1 MIFHELGEMCWRVKV
16 CYDRFSGS
24 KIKLRNGW
32 NMIKPS
38 IWPLREVYQNIPR
51 QASDPSKQD
60 RQFQRP
66 AGSPK
71 MSEPCMTSTAY
82 GWNCSMHFNI
92 HICHSERKWKHSGHD
107 SILFQHILCKSLQNT
122 AIKPHL
128 AEMFRLRCA
137 ARNLAFCFLSHQNQ
151 CPPTAFVAGIGCCFH
166 GLWPRTVQTVFSTNT
181 FVTCR
186 RNTDSEWQYII

>member
-1 MIFHELGEMCWRVKV
+1 MIFHESGEMCWRVKV

-38 IWPLREVYQNIPR
+38 IWLLREVCQNIPR

-66 AGSPK
+66 AGSPEV
-71 MSEPCMTSTAY
+71 SQPCMTSTAY
-82 GWNCSMHFNI
+82 SWNCSMHFNI

-107 SILFQHILCKSLQNT
+107 SILFQHILCKILPSNHTLRKCLGWDVQLVILPF
-122 AIKPHL
+122 AFQLIKISALPRL
-128 AEMFRLRCA
+128 SPRELVAASMGCGRAQCKRSFRLTPLWL
-137 ARNLAFCFLSHQNQ
+137 ARGT
-151 CPPTAFVAGIGCCFH
+151 PTV
-166 GLWPRTVQTVFSTNT
+166 N
-181 FVTCR
+181 
-186 RNTDSEWQYII
+186 DSIFK